1 MPDGDEDSDLRRSR
15 ERYPAPPL
23 GLAGCEDDET
33 AEPNVVRG
41 ID

>member
-1 MPDGDEDSDLRRSR
+1 VPDGDEETETRRSR

-23 GLAGCEDDET
+23 RLAGCEDEDGWD
-33 AEPNVVRG
+33 PNVVRG